1 MGSNM
6 SKAPFTIPNVI
17 YVSFLVFCGFI
28 LSCNK
33 DDDTPSDAQY
43 IVEKVI
49 FQPYF
54 NGNPDVNTF
63 VTQFTYTGQ
72 EVGFIKQFSVKRANN
87 SDTVVLNEIIV
98 EYPSAELIL
107 LKFACNNPGSSND
120 QLLSQELLL
129 DNDRRIVKSSVRYR
143 RFPIGLY
150 QEFREYLYNSSG
162 DLKQSVAR
170 NNLIPENQSDG
181 FKDMAY
187 LNNTLTSCKT
197 FPNDTAGIPYFSSN
211 DLTYQLSYY
220 SNGEMSTQ
228 PLMAGIINSLS
239 MPFHC
244 LDISVRFGFQNI
256 YLHKGQ
262 TSSLVKELKV
272 DGTTSSPLIENTTST
287 YVYEKDSRG
296 RVSKLKCYLTDPPRG
311 KSNELSFEMAFI
323 YK

>member
-1 MGSNM
+1 M
-6 SKAPFTIPNVI
+6 FRLYFIL
-17 YVSFLVFCGFI
+17 FLSAVF

-33 DDDTPSDAQY
+33 DDDTSGDPQY

-54 NGNPDVNTF
+54 NGNPDVNAF

-72 EVGFIKQFSVKRANN
+72 EVGFIKRFSVNSANN
-87 SDTVVLNEIIV
+87 SDTVVISEIIV
-98 EYPSAELIL
+98 EYPSAELIR
-107 LKFACNNPGSSND
+107 LKFADDNPGSSDD
-120 QLLSQELLL
+120 QLLFQELLL
-129 DNDRRIVKSSVRYR
+129 DNDRRIVKSSIQYR

-187 LNNTLTSCKT
+187 RNNTLTSCKT
-197 FPNDTAGIPYFSSN
+197 FPNDTVGIPYFSSN

-220 SNGEMSTQ
+220 STGEISTQ
-228 PLMAGIINSLS
+228 PLIAGIINSLS

-256 YLHKGQ
+256 YLQKGQ

-272 DGTTSSPLIENTTST
+272 DGTTSSPFIENTTTT
-287 YVYEKDSRG
+287 YVYEIDSRG

-311 KSNELSFEMAFI
+311 KNNELSFEMAFI